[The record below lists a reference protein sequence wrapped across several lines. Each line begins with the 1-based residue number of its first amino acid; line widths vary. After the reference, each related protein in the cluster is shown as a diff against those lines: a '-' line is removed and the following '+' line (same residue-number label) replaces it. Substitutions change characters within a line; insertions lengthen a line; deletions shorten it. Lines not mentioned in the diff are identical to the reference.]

1 MTNGMPHA
9 DNFYRLSDK
18 IQWNPASRKDSRF
31 TLRIEVKRDITFDVT
46 ARAAAPGVT
55 EYAPP
60 TTDGAIGTFVD
71 IVVYLHTR
79 EISPRSKQG

>member
-1 MTNGMPHA
+1 M
-9 DNFYRLSDK
+9 
-18 IQWNPASRKDSRF
+18 
-31 TLRIEVKRDITFDVT
+31 T

-60 TTDGAIGTFVD
+60 TAEGAIGTFVD

-79 EISPRSKQG
+79 EISARSNQA